1 MSNMMQTGM
10 AWLDSQRKAHM
21 GLSVV
26 YRRGADSVTLTATP
40 GRTNYQTT
48 TEDGAIVET
57 KARDYLISR
66 ADLILGGEEV
76 EPKVGDIIEE
86 INGDRTHIYTVCE
99 NEGAKCFDG
108 SDEYHITLRVHTKWT
123 SKPVTS

>member
-1 MSNMMQTGM
+1 MMQTGM

-40 GRTNYQTT
+40 GRTNYQTS
-48 TEDGAIVET
+48 TEDGAIIET

-66 ADLILGGEEV
+66 ADLILDGQEV
-76 EPKVGDIIEE
+76 EPAVGDIIEE
-86 INGDRTHIYTVCE
+86 VVGDRTYMHAVTE
-99 NEGAKCFDG
+99 NEGAKCFEF
-108 SDEYHITLRVHTKWT
+108 SDEYRTTLRIHTKWT
-123 SKPVTS
+123 AKPVNA